1 MNMRSKSRA
10 WVLALAAL
18 TLLGTVFQAPPAAAQ
33 QRKNHAIDVLARHGT
48 AVGFITN
55 SLAAPGTYEQLREV
69 PGLDWVFIDMEHG
82 PFDPSQVRN
91 IIAAFRRADGSF
103 PVTPLFRIPAN
114 CSEVDK
120 NQWLFKQVLDGGAF
134 GVIVPH
140 CDERKDVEAG
150 AAAMRYPPFRND
162 PAPKPRGVRGAG
174 GAPAA
179 WGLSFA
185 QYVQVADLW
194 PLDPQGELLYVPM
207 VESRDVIRKLHSV
220 LDVPGV
226 GALFIGPSD
235 LHADMGY
242 AGQSGVPEVEVEIQR
257 ALRAALREGVAI
269 GITTSAADAQ
279 QRIDQG
285 FRFITVG
292 AASPAALAIIIAGL
306 RR

>member
-1 MNMRSKSRA
+1 MLVRLA
-10 WVLALAAL
+10 AVFALAIACAASPAL
-18 TLLGTVFQAPPAAAQ
+18 A
-33 QRKNHAIDVLARHGT
+33 QRKNHAISVLERGGA

-55 SLAAPGTYEQLREV
+55 SLAGTATYQQLRDV

-91 IIAAFRRADGSF
+91 IIAAFRAGDGSF
-103 PVTPLFRIPAN
+103 PVTPIFRIPAN

-134 GVIVPH
+134 GAIVPH
-140 CDERKDVEAG
+140 CDERKDVVNA

-162 PAPKPRGVRGAG
+162 PAPLPRGVRGAG
-174 GAPAA
+174 GVPAA
-179 WGLSFA
+179 WGMSFA

-194 PLDPQGELLYVPM
+194 PLDPQGELLFVPM
-207 VESRDVIRKLHSV
+207 VESHAVINQ
-220 LDVPGV
+220 LDSILNVPGI
-226 GALFIGPSD
+226 GALFIGPAD

-242 AGQSGVPEVEVEIQR
+242 AGRSGVPEVEEQIQR
-257 ALRAALREGVAI
+257 ALAKARAAGMAI

-279 QRIDQG
+279 LRLDQG
-285 FRFITVG
+285 FRFITLG
-292 AASPAALAIIIAGL
+292 AASPAALAVIIAGL

>member
-1 MNMRSKSRA
+1 
-10 WVLALAAL
+10 VLAAL
-18 TLLGTVFQAPPAAAQ
+18 LLAAIAASPVAAQ
-33 QRKNHAIDVLARHGT
+33 QRKNHAIDVLARGGV
-48 AVGFITN
+48 AVGFIT
-55 SLAAPGTYEQLREV
+55 STLAAPGTYEQLRAV

-91 IIAAFRRADGSF
+91 IVAAFRAPDGSF
-103 PVTPLFRIPAN
+103 PVTPIFRIPAN

-134 GVIVPH
+134 GVLVPH
-140 CDERKDVEAG
+140 CDQRKDVEHAVE
-150 AAAMRYPPFRND
+150 AMRYPPFKND

-179 WGLSFA
+179 WGMSFA

-194 PLDPQGELLYVPM
+194 PLDPAGELLFAPM

-220 LDVPGV
+220 LEVPGV

-242 AGQSGVPEVEVEIQR
+242 AGQSGVPEVEEQIQR
-257 ALRAALREGVAI
+257 ALRQAQRQGVPI

-285 FRFITVG
+285 FQFITVG
-292 AASPAALAIIIAGL
+292 AASPAALAVILAGL